1 MPIMP
6 AHKINELQFSK
17 CHIGMKARCSAMM
30 MSFEKTMASLLNVR
44 SRCITAH
51 FALDHAA
58 SCRKD
63 S

>member
-30 MSFEKTMASLLNVR
+30 MSFEKTVANLLNVR
-44 SRCITAH
+44 FRC
-51 FALDHAA
+51 
-58 SCRKD
+58 
-63 S
+63 

>member
-1 MPIMP
+1 MP
-6 AHKINELQFSK
+6 AQKINGLRFSK
-17 CHIGMKARCSAMM
+17 YHIGIELRFLVMM